1 MGRSGV
7 ILLDTHVVV
16 WSFSAPER
24 ISPAARAAISQTR
37 TQGSTLAISAVTLVE
52 LSILARKGRI
62 ETGDNLAAYLQD
74 VESTFVVLPVV
85 AAVCLRLASL
95 PESYPSDPMDQ
106 VIGAT
111 ALVEGV
117 ALVTA
122 DEKIRKAKALET
134 IW

>member
-1 MGRSGV
+1 M
-7 ILLDTHVVV
+7 ILLDTHVVI

-24 ISPAARAAISQTR
+24 ISPAARHAINQAREQGAA
-37 TQGSTLAISAVTLVE
+37 LAISAVTLVE

-62 ETGDNLAAYLQD
+62 ETGDNLARYLQD

-85 AAVCLRLASL
+85 VAVCLRLASL
-95 PESYPSDPMDQ
+95 PPTYPTDPMDQ
-106 VIGAT
+106 FIGAT
-111 ALVEGV
+111 ALVEGI

-122 DEKIRKAKALET
+122 DEKIRNAKACET

>member
-1 MGRSGV
+1 M

-16 WSFSAPER
+16 WSFSAAER
-24 ISPAARAAISQTR
+24 ISPAARDAINHARKQGAA
-37 TQGSTLAISAVTLVE
+37 LAISAVTLVE

-62 ETGDNLAAYLQD
+62 ETGGNLEAYLKD

-85 AAVCLRLASL
+85 SAVCLRLASL

-122 DEKIRKAKALET
+122 DEKIRKAKAFET